1 MIFHFNMGII
11 WELYRNYTWN
21 IFPFPCPN
29 GQFHP
34 RNAISAA
41 SRRRQQSSRSLR
53 VCKNGWHPKMYFSL
67 VHMVKCTT
75 DITVHIMLLW
85 CHHRE
90 CERQL
95 EPHSRWIEHKHRN
108 HRRNDQSCSSFF
120 ASENVAIVIY
130 MAPKAVAPLN
140 VIPVIPVIP
149 SPVKPRLLSNVKCR
163 ILLWNWMTVGLG
175 RADWSLSAKCAV
187 QTTGQFTER
196 LIAFGVTADICAKDL
211 QLYHFGCWKS
221 GHCNEV

>member
-1 MIFHFNMGII
+1 MPKLGSKLKLYSIWWYSTST
-11 WELYRNYTWN
+11 WELYGNCTWI

-41 SRRRQQSSRSLR
+41 SRRRQQSSPSLR
-53 VCKNGWHPKMYFSL
+53 VCKNGWHPKMYLSL

-90 CERQL
+90 RERQL

-120 ASENVAIVIY
+120 AFEHAIVIY
-130 MAPKAVAPLN
+130 TWPPLWWRRWMSSQSSH
-140 VIPVIPVIP
+140 PL
-149 SPVKPRLLSNVKCR
+149 VKPRLLSNVKCR

-175 RADWSLSAKCAV
+175 R
-187 QTTGQFTER
+187 TGRTPGP
-196 LIAFGVTADICAKDL
+196 LGTA
-211 QLYHFGCWKS
+211 GT
-221 GHCNEV
+221 